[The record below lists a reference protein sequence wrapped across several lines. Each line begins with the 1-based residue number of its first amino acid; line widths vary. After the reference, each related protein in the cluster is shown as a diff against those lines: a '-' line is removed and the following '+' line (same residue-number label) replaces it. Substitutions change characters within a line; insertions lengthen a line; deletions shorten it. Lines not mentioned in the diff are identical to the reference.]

1 MYKKVELGEVLQ
13 YEQPTNYIVDSDLYN
28 DEFEIPVLTA
38 GKSFI
43 LGYTNENHNIYTKLP
58 VIIFDDFTT
67 ATKFVDFPFKV
78 KSSAMK
84 ILSCNENVADIR
96 FLFYLIQTIKINSEQ
111 HQRYWISKFSKI
123 QIPLPSLSTQK
134 AIAEKLDK
142 ADALR
147 KKDQEL
153 LAQYDELA
161 QSIFIEMFGD
171 PVKNEMGWEKVIVD
185 KITLPI
191 KNLGKITEPDYIE
204 YVDISSVDNI
214 RKKIVSTTS
223 YKIDERPSRAQ
234 QILKAGDVLLSTV
247 RPNLKNIAVNNCD
260 GFIGSTGFYVFRC
273 KNELIDENFLFEFL
287 NSDSVTSKFEG
298 MVSGANYPALKASD
312 IRNFHVI
319 IPPLALQTAFAEK
332 IKNIE
337 LQKALV
343 KRQAEQS
350 EDLFQALLQESFSF

>member
-13 YEQPTNYIVDSDLYN
+13 YEQPTNYIVDSGLYN
-28 DEFEIPVLTA
+28 DEFETPVLTA

-84 ILSCNENVADIR
+84 ILSCNENIADIR

-123 QIPLPSLSTQK
+123 QIPLLSLAVQK

-161 QSIFIEMFGD
+161 QAIFIEMFGD
-171 PVKNEMGWEKVIVD
+171 PVKNEMGWE
-185 KITLPI
+185 
-191 KNLGKITEPDYIE
+191 IE
-204 YVDISSVDNI
+204 SLNI
-214 RKKIVSTTS
+214 
-223 YKIDERPSRAQ
+223 
-234 QILKAGDVLLSTV
+234 
-247 RPNLKNIAVNNCD
+247 IAP
-260 GFIGSTGFYVFRC
+260 F
-273 KNELIDENFLFEFL
+273 K
-287 NSDSVTSKFEG
+287 KFEG
-298 MVSGANYPALKASD
+298 KVISLKDKYWLLNLDMIVSNTGEVIKKQWVESKEITNSTTIFNEDQVLYSKLRPYLNKVVLPDSSGYATSELIPLNPQKDKLNRYFLCHLLRSTAFVKYIEEKVAGAKMPRVSMDTLRDFKT
-312 IRNFHVI
+312 I
-319 IPPLALQTAFAEK
+319 IPPLSLQTSFSEK

-337 LQKALV
+337 AQKALV